1 MVKIKIC
8 GLKRLEDIEIVNKY
22 KPDYIGFVFAD
33 SKRKV
38 SHDLAFEMKNNLSSD
53 IVSVGVFVDADIGEI
68 VDLFDRGVI
77 EIAQLHGLESE
88 DYIRNLKEN
97 TNYKLKII
105 NAIEM
110 SDEKDLLEYDNSLSD
125 YLLLDSG
132 KGSGKTFDWSLI
144 RTDLTKDFFLAGGID
159 ISNVNHA
166 IEEFNPFA
174 VDLSSSLETDG
185 FKDENKIKEIMEVIR
200 WVMEDM
206 ANMVVNTYL
215 KH

>member
-53 IVSVGVFVDADIGEI
+53 IVSVGVFVDADIDEI

-97 TNYKLKII
+97 TNYELKII

-110 SDEKDLLEYDNSLSD
+110 SDETDLVEYENSLSD

-144 RTDLTKDFFLAGGID
+144 RKDLTKDFYLAGGIN
-159 ISNVNHA
+159 ISNVNSA